1 MNVNAK
7 LTSQSTLIRV
17 LDTNQV
23 SLVLDKPISSASFK
37 LSFNEEIFEYLEGSV
52 VSLLKT
58 NKVDNSTPGEIIYEG
73 KINGGQGSK
82 KIGFT
87 FKALQESKSTTFKI
101 TDLVL
106 DNEPSEQEPE
116 LILNTLP
123 FEIHSSK
130 IEPLIDD
137 THHDDDKE

>member
-1 MNVNAK
+1 MNIVAK
-7 LTSQSTLIRV
+7 LTSQSSLIRV
-17 LDTNQV
+17 LDNNQI
-23 SLVLDKPISSASFK
+23 SLELDKPISSASFK
-37 LSFNEEIFEYLEGSV
+37 LSFDNKVFEYLEGSV

-58 NKVDNSTPGEIIYEG
+58 NKVDTSTPGEIIYEG

-87 FKALQESKSTTFKI
+87 FKALQESKTTTFKI

-106 DNEPSEQEPE
+106 DNEPSAQKPE

-123 FEIHSSK
+123 FQITGAEAEK
-130 IEPLIDD
+130 VVDD
-137 THHDDDKE
+137 THLNDGE

>member
-1 MNVNAK
+1 MDINVN
-7 LTSQSTLIRV
+7 LTSQSSLIRV
-17 LDTNQV
+17 LDNNQI
-23 SLVLDKPISSASFK
+23 SLELKKPISSASFK
-37 LSFNEEIFEYLEGSV
+37 LSFDDKVFEYLEGSV

-58 NKVDNSTPGEIIYEG
+58 NKVDTSTPGEIIYES

-87 FKALQESKSTTFKI
+87 FKALQESKTTIFKI
-101 TDLVL
+101 TNLVL

-123 FEIHSSK
+123 FQVTGAEAEK
-130 IEPLIDD
+130 VVDD
-137 THHDDDKE
+137 THNDDEE

>member
-7 LTSQSTLIRV
+7 LTSQFSLIRV
-17 LDTNQV
+17 LETNQV

-87 FKALQESKSTTFKI
+87 FKALQESKSTTFKV

-123 FEIHSSK
+123 FEISSSHA
-130 IEPLIDD
+130 EQVVD
-137 THHDDDKE
+137 THHDDEE

>member
-1 MNVNAK
+1 MDINAK
-7 LTSQSTLIRV
+7 LTSQSSLIRV
-17 LDTNQV
+17 LDNNQI
-23 SLVLDKPISSASFK
+23 SLELNKPISSASFK
-37 LSFNEEIFEYLEGSV
+37 LIYDAKVFEYLKGSV

-58 NKVDNSTPGEIIYEG
+58 NKVDDSTLGEIIYEG

-87 FKALQESKSTTFKI
+87 FKALQESKTTTFKI

-106 DNEPSEQEPE
+106 DNEASEQEPE

-123 FEIHSSK
+123 FQITGAEAEK
-130 IEPLIDD
+130 VVDD
-137 THHDDDKE
+137 THHEEQ

>member
-7 LTSQSTLIRV
+7 LTSQFSLIRV
-17 LDTNQV
+17 LETNQV

-106 DNEPSEQEPE
+106 DNEPSDQEPE

-123 FEIHSSK
+123 FQITSARAQK
-130 IEPLIDD
+130 VVDD
-137 THHDDDKE
+137 THHDDEE

>member
-73 KINGGQGSK
+73 KINGGKGSK

-87 FKALQESKSTTFKI
+87 FKALQETKSTTFKI

-106 DNEPSEQEPE
+106 DNEPSKQEPE

-123 FEIHSSK
+123 FQVTGAEAEK
-130 IEPLIDD
+130 VVDD
-137 THHDDDKE
+137 THHDDEE

>member
-7 LTSQSTLIRV
+7 LTSQFSLIRV
-17 LDTNQV
+17 LDNNQI
-23 SLVLDKPISSASFK
+23 SLKLDNPVSSASFK
-37 LSFNEEIFEYLEGSV
+37 LSFDDKIFEYIEGSV

-58 NKVDNSTPGEIIYEG
+58 NEVDTSTPGEIIYDG

-87 FKALQESKSTTFKI
+87 FKALEESKSTTFKI

-123 FEIHSSK
+123 FVIHSA
-130 IEPLIDD
+130 EAQRVVDD
-137 THHDDDKE
+137 THHDDE